1 MKKLFTIIAILMA
14 VAVSAQQPQQKLT
27 RKQKRA
33 IKTANSLDVLKY
45 LPDTTLHSQTIFWKS
60 IVDNNEEFKTIM
72 SKFDDPGSLAKQA
85 IAKVKQNAALNMFMN
100 NSFDI
105 ENEGEFNDVLHNI
118 MLGGKVLYPEIVFR
132 LNINSDFNAFT
143 TPDGYIYINSGAMDK
158 TEQHHNMLYGIVAHE
173 IAHYVF
179 KHMLVHEYNVLKRQR
194 ANNIFAGIS
203 TLAIGAANMV
213 GAANGAP
220 QDTARQ
226 RKSYQ
231 EIIDGANE
239 WTAAYKYR
247 YGREEELAS
256 DIVAYR
262 FLEWM
267 GEDPNDYIKMLEIM
281 GEGWLD
287 KETDRY
293 DDHPSPKDRIEI
305 LNALTPAPWRVK
317 KE

>member
-1 MKKLFTIIAILMA
+1 MRKLFTFIAILM
-14 VAVSAQQPQQKLT
+14 VVTISAQQPQQKLT

-33 IKTANSLDVLKY
+33 IKTANSLDVLNY
-45 LPDTTLHSQTIFWKS
+45 LPDTALYDQTIFWKS
-60 IVDNNEEFKTIM
+60 IVENNEEFKTIM
-72 SKFDDPGSLAKQA
+72 AKFDDPGSLAKQA
-85 IAKVKQNAALNMFMN
+85 IDKVKQNAALNMFMN
-100 NSFDI
+100 NSFDVEI
-105 ENEGEFNDVLHNI
+105 EGGYNEAVHKC
-118 MLGGKVLYPEIVFR
+118 MLGGKELYPEIVFR
-132 LNINSDFNAFT
+132 INIDNDFNAFT
-143 TPDGYIYINSGAMDK
+143 TPDGYIYINSGAIDK
-158 TEQHHNMLYGIVAHE
+158 TEPNQNMVYGILAHE

-220 QDTARQ
+220 QDTAKQ

-231 EIIDGANE
+231 EIVDGANE

-247 YGREEELAS
+247 YGREEELSS

-281 GEGWLD
+281 SEGWQD
-287 KETDRY
+287 RETDRY

-305 LNALTPAPWRVK
+305 LNALTPAPWRI
-317 KE
+317 E